1 MGGQQSS
8 QASRGDSSDFE
19 NHSKI
24 KFEKLPR
31 QMTPHER
38 RMLETLC
45 VGSELSGSAGVRS
58 RSRSVCDP
66 RVLSRDPAHVFSIK
80 RKINGSLDLELD
92 TDTVSST
99 CDDDD
104 SAPVPPPSPYR
115 RDGFQTGESSEEMK
129 DRKKSISIPKDHRA
143 KESLT
148 RVFNTNLFFNHLDVD
163 ERDAISDAMFKETHE
178 AGDVII
184 KQGDDGDLFYIIDTG
199 EVDVLI
205 NDELVSSITEGG
217 SFGELALIHGT
228 PRAAT
233 IVAKTSVV
241 LWSIDRDSYRGILM
255 ESTINKRK
263 LYEDFLTQLP
273 IFENLYDWERM
284 TIADALEEVT
294 FEDGDIVVKEGD
306 DGDGFF
312 IIVEGEAV
320 VTQVDHESGEIRE
333 LSRLKNSD
341 YFGEVSLLLDQPRL
355 ATVRAAGQLVCVR
368 LDRARFE
375 RLLGPCSEIL
385 KRNMNSY
392 NIK

>member
-8 QASRGDSSDFE
+8 QASRRDSSDFE

-24 KFEKLPR
+24 KFEKSPR

-80 RKINGSLDLELD
+80 RRINGSLDLELD

-184 KQGDDGDLFYIIDTG
+184 KQGDDGDLFYIIDTVG
-199 EVDVLI
+199 LCFKFFLI
-205 NDELVSSITEGG
+205 C
-217 SFGELALIHGT
+217 
-228 PRAAT
+228 
-233 IVAKTSVV
+233 K
-241 LWSIDRDSYRGILM
+241 
-255 ESTINKRK
+255 
-263 LYEDFLTQLP
+263 
-273 IFENLYDWERM
+273 
-284 TIADALEEVT
+284 
-294 FEDGDIVVKEGD
+294 
-306 DGDGFF
+306 
-312 IIVEGEAV
+312 
-320 VTQVDHESGEIRE
+320 
-333 LSRLKNSD
+333 
-341 YFGEVSLLLDQPRL
+341 
-355 ATVRAAGQLVCVR
+355 VC
-368 LDRARFE
+368 LH
-375 RLLGPCSEIL
+375 
-385 KRNMNSY
+385 
-392 NIK
+392 